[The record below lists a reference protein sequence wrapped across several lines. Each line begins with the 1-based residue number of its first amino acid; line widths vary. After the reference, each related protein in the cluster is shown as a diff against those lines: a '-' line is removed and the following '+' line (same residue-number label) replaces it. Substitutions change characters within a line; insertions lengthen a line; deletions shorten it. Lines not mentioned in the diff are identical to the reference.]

1 MAGSELSKTV
11 ATFIVQKILLD
22 ETGLS
27 ESCVDPDTFIRWTYA
42 QALSHRQPRY
52 EAMSKWGVTITPA
65 DIDTL
70 KAPEDFT
77 DLIARHL
84 PSGG

>member
-1 MAGSELSKTV
+1 V
-11 ATFIVQKILLD
+11 N
-22 ETGLS
+22 
-27 ESCVDPDTFIRWTYA
+27 PDDFIRWTYA
-42 QALSHRQPRY
+42 AALSHRQPRY
-52 EAMSKWGVTITPA
+52 AAMSKWGVTITPA